1 MKLYFEMSL
10 FIFFV
15 LGLVLI
21 PIWNKTRKEK
31 GSWLLYELGW
41 FGICF
46 LIYILQLEVKAGS
59 YLIGIP
65 LAFLGIFF
73 FLYKKE
79 KRKLS
84 NGLLFNVF
92 LVSFGGYL
100 GLLAIQ
106 TQDSLLILFLVSVLF
121 GLLLLALVGLYALII
136 FLYWNALI
144 VWRKEGHSLANLLTL
159 FLAVGLTAL
168 LILDYVSGHFLPS
181 WMASLFSI
189 IPILLGYFAIVFYNF
204 LTISILYQF
213 NRPRYNQDY
222 IIVLGAGLIDGKRVP
237 PLLGNRIEKAIQF
250 YNKQKKK
257 NKKALKLVM
266 SGGKGDDEHL
276 AEGLA
281 MKQFAMEKGIP
292 EEDILVEANSVN
304 TLENMRFSKEIMNA
318 DFGSD
323 KYHTIFTTNNFHLFR
338 AGLFARQ
345 AGLKADGIGAKTAFY
360 FLPNAFLREFAA
372 IVLMRKK
379 RHMLICGTI
388 VVLIL
393 LMSLLQLLTTFLSAG

>member
-1 MKLYFEMSL
+1 MKLYFEMVL
-10 FIFFV
+10 FIIFF
-15 LGLVLI
+15 LGLILI

-31 GSWLLYELGW
+31 GNWLLYDLGW
-41 FGICF
+41 IGICF
-46 LIYILQLEVKAGS
+46 LVYLLHLEVKSGS
-59 YLIGIP
+59 YLILIP
-65 LAFLGIFF
+65 LAFLCIFLYF
-73 FLYKKE
+73 YKKE
-79 KRKLS
+79 KRRLR
-84 NGLLFNVF
+84 NGLLFNIF

-100 GLLAIQ
+100 GLLAIV
-106 TQDSLLILFLVSVLF
+106 TQDSLLILFLLSVLV

-159 FLAVGLTAL
+159 FLATGLTGL
-168 LILDYVSGHFLPS
+168 LVLDYVSGHFLPA

-189 IPILLGYFAIVFYNF
+189 FPVILAYFAIVFYNF

-213 NRPRYNQDY
+213 NRPKYTQDY

-250 YNKQKKK
+250 YDKQKLKTK
-257 NKKALKLVM
+257 LPPKLVM

-281 MKQFAMEKGIP
+281 MKKFAVEKGIP
-292 EEDILVEANSVN
+292 EMDILVEANSVN
-304 TLENMRFSKEIMNA
+304 TLENMRFSKEVMEA
-318 DFGSD
+318 DFGSSN
-323 KYHTIFTTNNFHLFR
+323 YQAIFTTNNFHLFR

-372 IVLMRKK
+372 IVLMRKR
-379 RHMLICGTI
+379 RHMLVCGTI
-388 VVLIL
+388 VVLNIL
-393 LMSLLQLLTTFLSAG
+393 IALLQLITTAIGAA

>member
-1 MKLYFEMSL
+1 MKFYFEMSL

-31 GSWLLYELGW
+31 GNWLLYELGW

-84 NGLLFNVF
+84 NGLLFNIF

-168 LILDYVSGHFLPS
+168 LILNYVSGHFLPS

-304 TLENMRFSKEIMNA
+304 TLENMRFSKEIMNT

-323 KYHTIFTTNNFHLFR
+323 KYHAIFTTNNFHLFR

-393 LMSLLQLLTTFLSAG
+393 LVSLLQLLTTFLSAG

>member
-1 MKLYFEMSL
+1 MKFYFEMSL

-59 YLIGIP
+59 YLISIP

-79 KRKLS
+79 KRRLS

-250 YNKQKKK
+250 YNKQKKR

-281 MKQFAMEKGIP
+281 MKQFAVEKGIP

-304 TLENMRFSKEIMNA
+304 TLENMRFSKEIMNT

-323 KYHTIFTTNNFHLFR
+323 EYHAIFTTNNFHLFR